1 MIEAEI
7 FIDKSAS
14 RWVDVLRDLSFR
26 MLLRLRERSKTLN
39 CSILFWLPFQRQQAE
54 RQISDITLDIMN
66 GD

>member
-39 CSILFWLPFQRQQAE
+39 YSILFWLPFQRQQAE
-54 RQISDITLDIMN
+54 RQISDITLD
-66 GD
+66 